1 MGEVTSAT
9 ISATT
14 SVDHPSQSL
23 SATRVAFHGL
33 AAIAFFFTF
42 TTCYLRDFVLP
53 SVPVMSWNDQMLF
66 AGDGAR
72 IVAGQMPYRDYFQF
86 VTPGADLV
94 YAFLFRHLGLWL
106 WIPNMLM
113 VCLAAAAV
121 LLMTLAA
128 EKVLRGT
135 FIALPAAALPAILT
149 VGFVLFGGMDAT
161 HHWFS
166 SLAAMTAMLVLFE
179 GSQDWRIVLA
189 GALCGVAASFTQSK
203 GATVIVGFLVY
214 LIWQSSQEKQKS
226 GVRWRRC
233 LLLCGAALVTFLAIN
248 GPYMA
253 ALGIKEWFKWVVV
266 FTLRYYPTLPA
277 QTWRSPLDDFRN
289 QAGFIRWICI
299 PFVYLTIP
307 LVYLV
312 FLRVM
317 HRRRRAE
324 PDEPWNQLLLL
335 AITGL
340 AMFLA
345 VAPCLS
351 VMRVSSASLPGMVL
365 LAWLLNRWGK
375 QGRVTA
381 VALATLSLAIAVY
394 LPIRNQT
401 MHWHYLDLPAG
412 RTAILDPNRYEVY
425 RWMAG
430 NTHPGQMY
438 FGIGPL
444 AFPLWLQ
451 TPAPIS
457 APIPYEYDR
466 PEHIAASIAAIET
479 NRIPLLLLKPY
490 RNLAGTWGYKDD
502 HLRPFQA
509 YVNQHY
515 RYIKTFPAGF
525 EVWQRKDTPQ
535 PNLKP

>member
-1 MGEVTSAT
+1 MAEV

-14 SVDHPSQSL
+14 PHYYPSRSQS
-23 SATRVAFHGL
+23 AARTRFRLLLAIVFFLAFV
-33 AAIAFFFTF
+33 ICF
-42 TTCYLRDFVLP
+42 LRNFVLP
-53 SVPVMSWNDQMLF
+53 HVPVMSWADQMLF
-66 AGDGAR
+66 ASNGAR

-86 VTPGADLV
+86 VTPGADLL
-94 YAFLFRHLGLWL
+94 YAFLFRHLGLLL
-106 WIPNMLM
+106 WIPNALM
-113 VCLAAAAV
+113 VFLAATAV
-121 LLMTLAA
+121 LLITLAA
-128 EKVLRGT
+128 GKVLRGS
-135 FIALPAAALPAILT
+135 FVVLPAVLT

-166 SLAAMTAMLVLFE
+166 GLVALIAMLVLFQ
-179 GSQDWRIVLA
+179 GSQDWRIALA
-189 GALCGVAASFTQSK
+189 GALCGIVASFTQSK
-203 GATVIVGFLVY
+203 GATVTAGFLVY
-214 LIWQSSQEKQKS
+214 LLWQSFDEKQTAT
-226 GVRWRRC
+226 VRWRRC
-233 LLLCGAALVTFLAIN
+233 ILLCGAALITFLAIN

-253 ALGIKEWFKWVVV
+253 ALGIKEWIRWVIV
-266 FTLRYYPTLPA
+266 FPFRYYPTIPA

-289 QAGFIRWICI
+289 QTGFIRWICI
-299 PFVYLTIP
+299 PFVYLTVP

-317 HRRRRAE
+317 YLRRRFE
-324 PDEPWNQLLLL
+324 PDQPWNQLLLL

-365 LAWLLNRWGK
+365 LAWLLHRGGR
-375 QGRVTA
+375 QGSVA
-381 VALATLSLAIAVY
+381 AGALAALSLAIAVY

-412 RTAILDPNRYEVY
+412 RTAILDPNRYELY
-425 RWMAG
+425 RWMAD

-438 FGIGPL
+438 FGIGSLALPL
-444 AFPLWLQ
+444 RLQ

-479 NRIPLLLLKPY
+479 NRIPLLVLKPY
-490 RNLAGTWGYKDD
+490 RYLAGTWGYKDD
-502 HLRPFQA
+502 HLRSFQA
-509 YVNQHY
+509 YLDQHY
-515 RYIKTFPAGF
+515 RYVKTFPAGF
-525 EVWQRKDTPQ
+525 ELWERTDRPQ
-535 PNLKP
+535 PDVKP